1 MEELKEFRVVRKVVA
16 TQFVYIW
23 AVDNGDAV
31 AEGIRSPDYEW
42 ENEAIP
48 QVIHGT
54 EKAIETPVE

>member
-1 MEELKEFRVVRKVVA
+1 MA